1 MLAACAVLYIFLNR
15 YIIMEKLRFYAW
27 WLLGIICVAFVLEA
41 VFPPIIKILSFRPS
55 LVLAMPWTF
64 ITSSFMHADLSHLFQ
79 NMFALG
85 LFGIILERV
94 IGSRNFLVLYFSGA
108 IAGNIAALFFYPNSL
123 SLGASGAIM
132 AVLGA
137 LTVLRPKLVLY
148 IGGPLPMIL
157 LAFMWVVIDVVGI
170 FSPDTGIGHAAH
182 LAGFGFGA
190 IYGYAM
196 REKYSQEREIK
207 KRAEVEVSEAYLSEW
222 EKKYMKIVL
231 PY

>member
-1 MLAACAVLYIFLNR
+1 MLAARFVIYISLKR
-15 YIIMEKLRFYAW
+15 YLFMEKLRYYAW
-27 WLLGIICVAFVLEA
+27 WLLGIISFAFVMEA
-41 VFPPIIKILSFRPS
+41 VFPPIIRMLSFRPS
-55 LVLAMPWTF
+55 LILVMPWTF
-64 ITSSFMHADLSHLFQ
+64 ITSSFMHADLSHLLQ

-108 IAGNIAALFFYPNSL
+108 IAGNIAAFFFYPNSM

-132 AVLGA
+132 AIVGA

-157 LAFMWVVIDVVGI
+157 LAFMWVVIDFVGI
-170 FSPDTGIGHAAH
+170 FSQDNIGHAAH

-196 REKYSQEREIK
+196 RAKYSQEREIK
-207 KRAEVEVSEAYLSEW
+207 KRAELEISDEYLDVW
-222 EKKYMKIVL
+222 ERKYMK
-231 PY
+231 

>member
-1 MLAACAVLYIFLNR
+1 MLAACAVIYIFLKR
-15 YIIMEKLRFYAW
+15 YLFMERLRYYAW
-27 WLLGIICVAFVLEA
+27 WLLVIISFAFVMEA
-41 VFPPIIKILSFRPS
+41 VFPQIIKILSFRPS
-55 LVLAMPWTF
+55 LILAMPWTF
-64 ITSSFMHADLSHLFQ
+64 ITSSFMHADLSHLLQ

-108 IAGNIAALFFYPNSL
+108 VAGNIAALFFYPNSL

-132 AVLGA
+132 AIVGA

-157 LAFMWVVIDVVGI
+157 LAFMWVVIDLVGI

-190 IYGYAM
+190 IYGYVM
-196 REKYSQEREIK
+196 KEKYSQEREIK
-207 KRAEVEVSEAYLSEW
+207 NRAELEISEEYLDAW
-222 EKKYMKIVL
+222 ERKYMK
-231 PY
+231 